1 MAEEKKQEQ
10 VVEPEAEQERPQQ
23 ESGDSPVDLGDEPL
37 VDLSDVGQ
45 EDRRPPEE
53 DPIALLEGEVASL
66 KDQLLRAMAETEN
79 VRRRAQ
85 RDREESLKYAAA
97 PVVKDLLGV
106 ADNLQ
111 RALESVPAKEVAEN
125 EPMKNLRL
133 GVEMTLKEL
142 QSVFE
147 RHGIQ
152 TINPLGERLDPHLH
166 EAMFEVEDPS
176 KPAGTVVQ
184 IIQAGY
190 RLHDR
195 LLRPARVGIA
205 KGGPRPGAAEAAAP
219 EGQAEGAKPGDN
231 VDTQA

>member
-1 MAEEKKQEQ
+1 MAEEKKQEKAFD
-10 VVEPEAEQERPQQ
+10 PEEAGGEA
-23 ESGDSPVDLGDEPL
+23 PVDLSDEPL
-37 VDLSDVGQ
+37 VDLSDVGHAGRLSPD
-45 EDRRPPEE
+45 ENAV
-53 DPIALLEGEVASL
+53 ALLEAEVASL

-85 RDREESLKYAAA
+85 RDREDSLKYAAV
-97 PVVKDLLGV
+97 PVIRDLLVVG
-106 ADNLQ
+106 DNLQ
-111 RALESVPAKEVAEN
+111 RALESVPEEQVAEN

-147 RHGIQ
+147 RHGIK

-166 EAMFEVEDPS
+166 EAMYEIEDPA

-184 IIQAGY
+184 IIQPGY

-195 LLRPARVGIA
+195 LLRPARVGIS
-205 KGGPRPGAAEAAAP
+205 KGGPKAGAP
-219 EGQAEGAKPGDN
+219 EAGESKPGDT